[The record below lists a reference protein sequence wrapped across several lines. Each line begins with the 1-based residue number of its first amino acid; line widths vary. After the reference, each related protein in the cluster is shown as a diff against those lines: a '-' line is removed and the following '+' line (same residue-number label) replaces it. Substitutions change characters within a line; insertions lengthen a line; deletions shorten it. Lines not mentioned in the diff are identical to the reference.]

1 MHKVS
6 KILTGAS
13 LAAALMAPGTA
24 NAGTFANIVMDG
36 TFADWAAIPAGVVD
50 VADNAGQIDFASIQL
65 ANDNDFL
72 YVHIVF
78 HTARSNGAWFAVD
91 TDENAAT
98 GFDPFGISGQGE
110 EAGWVNDF
118 AVDQR
123 TGFNV
128 GGLAPITVIAADGLA
143 DNCCSDTM
151 EREIAIPRS
160 EANNNNPGPEFVDN
174 DFTFIGWTDT
184 GGGDVTTPTYYQFAV
199 PEPASM
205 ALIGLGG
212 LAMLR
217 RRR

>member
-1 MHKVS
+1 MKTVS

-13 LAAALMAPGTA
+13 LAVALMASGTA
-24 NAGTFANIVMDG
+24 HAGTFKTITMDG
-36 TFADWAAIPAGVVD
+36 FFGDWAGVPAGVVD

-65 ANDNDFL
+65 ANDDDFL

-128 GGLAPITVIAADGLA
+128 GGLGPITVIAADGLA
-143 DNCCSDTM
+143 DNCCTDVI

-160 EANNNNPGPEFVDN
+160 VAYINNPGPVFVDD
-174 DFTFIGWTDT
+174 DFTFIGWTDS
-184 GGGDVTTPTYYQFAV
+184 GAGDVTTPTYYQFAV

-205 ALIGLGG
+205 ALVSLGG

-217 RRR
+217 RRA

>member
-6 KILTGAS
+6 KILTGTS
-13 LAAALMAPGTA
+13 LAVALATAGTA
-24 NAGTFANIVMDG
+24 QAGTFANITMDG
-36 TFADWAAIPAGVVD
+36 FFGDWAGIPVLVTDA
-50 VADNAGQIDFASIQL
+50 ADNAGQIDFASIQL
-65 ANDNDFL
+65 ANDDDFL
-72 YVHIVF
+72 YVRIVF
-78 HTARSNGAWFAVD
+78 QTARSNGAWFAVD
-91 TDENAAT
+91 TDENPAT

-128 GGLAPITVIAADGLA
+128 GGLAPITVVAADGLA
-143 DNCCSDTM
+143 DNCCGDSI
-151 EREIAIPRS
+151 EREIAIPRNV
-160 EANNNNPGPEFVDN
+160 AYINNPGPVFVDN

-217 RRR
+217 RR